1 MKKYWIII
9 LLLFQIQLIF
19 GQVDEIRQA
28 LVNRDETKVLV
39 VSHRGEWRQAPENSL
54 KAIELAIE
62 AGVDIVEVDV
72 AKTKD
77 GQLILLHDKTLDRT
91 TTGKGKVEE
100 WTLDSLKALRL
111 KNGAGIRTKHKIPT
125 LEEALLL
132 AKGRVM
138 INLDKAYD
146 LFDEVYVLL
155 EKTNTT
161 DHIVMKGNKEVATVK
176 QQFGKYLDKVIY
188 MPIVNLDN
196 PNAKKIIEDF
206 NREINPV
213 AFELVYKEKT
223 NPLPLQLASAL
234 KGQNLMWYNT
244 LWDTLSGGH
253 DDDKAVEDPDAS
265 YGYLVDTLNARIIQT
280 DRSPYLIN
288 YLKRINKK

>member
-1 MKKYWIII
+1 
-9 LLLFQIQLIF
+9 
-19 GQVDEIRQA
+19 
-28 LVNRDETKVLV
+28 
-39 VSHRGEWRQAPENSL
+39 
-54 KAIELAIE
+54 
-62 AGVDIVEVDV
+62 
-72 AKTKD
+72 
-77 GQLILLHDKTLDRT
+77 
-91 TTGKGKVEE
+91 
-100 WTLDSLKALRL
+100 LKALRL

-223 NPLPLQLASAL
+223 NPLPLQLASA
-234 KGQNLMWYNT
+234 
-244 LWDTLSGGH
+244 
-253 DDDKAVEDPDAS
+253 
-265 YGYLVDTLNARIIQT
+265 
-280 DRSPYLIN
+280 
-288 YLKRINKK
+288 